1 MYSFISLFL
10 QLKRKRVGA
19 GQRGSSNP
27 FLAAKD
33 LLKPSMLGTVSNKGT
48 DSGGFYN
55 DSSGDP
61 GDTNTEAS
69 LAVTSSIRARASAV
83 AATLSSPTKAGR
95 AMSKK
100 QQKLAEAAKTSRNIS
115 QYFAK
120 KQTTE
125 KSQEEVEKGL
135 DATLFHT
142 AIVVPNENSSQQ
154 AHSSVTV
161 EAVEISPVVSETL
174 GVIEEESKTEVITIL
189 DDDDEE
195 EEETHTA
202 QRLELERVQDTCKE
216 HKSTTE

>member
-83 AATLSSPTKAGR
+83 AATLNSPTKAGR

-100 QQKLAEAAKTSRNIS
+100 QQKLAEAAKNSRNIS

-135 DATLFHT
+135 DAT

-154 AHSSVTV
+154 AHSPVTV

>member
-61 GDTNTEAS
+61 GETNTEAS

-83 AATLSSPTKAGR
+83 AATLNSPTKAGR

-100 QQKLAEAAKTSRNIS
+100 QQKLAEAAKNSRNIS

-135 DATLFHT
+135 DAT

-154 AHSSVTV
+154 AHSPVTV